1 MLSLGIPLAAQLRE
15 EKVRVNGEE
24 AEGLAG
30 PKNRAILKLSIWRL
44 NVVAR
49 TCNSRQRW
57 ESGQGQEVR
66 QRQRDPYKSR
76 ASLGYEA
83 HSRPVRTM

>member
-44 NVVAR
+44 NVVA
-49 TCNSRQRW
+49 
-57 ESGQGQEVR
+57 
-66 QRQRDPYKSR
+66 
-76 ASLGYEA
+76 
-83 HSRPVRTM
+83 